1 MNCKTETLHGEF
13 YFAVLD
19 LIGGFDQRATLR
31 EVKVAHKITVNS
43 RSRDWSREV
52 KGAKPKWFSFPPR
65 SDNIAQSRVIIG
77 CSTRRLGRLINLYL

>member
-31 EVKVAHKITVNS
+31 EVKVAHAIEGLEPRGKRGQTKVVFLS
-43 RSRDWSREV
+43 SPFRQYSAVTRDYWLLD
-52 KGAKPKWFSFPPR
+52 A
-65 SDNIAQSRVIIG
+65 
-77 CSTRRLGRLINLYL
+77 